1 MDDKLSYYENYLVP
15 VLKKR
20 VHDSQAIVSELEASV
35 IYLNDKVARLE
46 FEIKST
52 KNQNSESVGGD
63 SYQ

>member
-1 MDDKLSYYENYLVP
+1 MDDKLSYYENYLIP

-46 FEIKST
+46 FEIKSM
-52 KNQNSESVGGD
+52 KNQNSESVGENN
-63 SYQ
+63 YE

>member
-1 MDDKLSYYENYLVP
+1 MDEKLSYYENYLVP

-46 FEIKST
+46 FEIKSI
-52 KNQNSESVGGD
+52 KNQSSDSVGGET
-63 SYQ
+63 YQ

>member
-1 MDDKLSYYENYLVP
+1 MDDKISYYENYLVP

-46 FEIKST
+46 FEIKSI
-52 KNQNSESVGGD
+52 KNQNSESAGGD

>member
-1 MDDKLSYYENYLVP
+1 MDEKLSYYENYLVP

-46 FEIKST
+46 FEIKSI
-52 KNQNSESVGGD
+52 KNQSPDPVGGD
-63 SYQ
+63 TYQ

>member
-35 IYLNDKVARLE
+35 IYLNDRVSRLE
-46 FEIKST
+46 FEIKSI
-52 KNQNSESVGGD
+52 KNQNLESVGGD
-63 SYQ
+63 NYK

>member
-46 FEIKST
+46 FEIKSI